1 MGKAGGIKMGWDSR
15 AVRWGEKVDV
25 AKEVAERYTWDD
37 AEPLKV
43 VRGSRIHGE
52 TPYYIAV
59 KQKSTGEV
67 WAGVCLTKVTK
78 SDVWIKTMDETC
90 GPGAADAK
98 AAAIFPFLTETKSQ
112 YAKEWRE
119 AVKTEAAKPPKQKVV
134 QGNIVRFAQPIA
146 FSFGEYSEFRFVS
159 GSLFRLPN
167 SDNYSLR
174 YKITNWRQ
182 RDYEVVA

>member
-1 MGKAGGIKMGWDSR
+1 MGWDSR
-15 AVRWGEKVDV
+15 AKRYGEKVNV

-43 VRGSRIHGE
+43 VRGSRKYGE

-67 WAGVCLTKVTK
+67 WAGICLTKVTK

-98 AAAIFPFLTETKSQ
+98 AVAIFPFLTETKSQ

-119 AVKTEAAKPPKQKVV
+119 AVKVEAAKPSKQKVSE
-134 QGNIVRFAQPIA
+134 GNIVRFANAIA
-146 FSFGEYSEFRFVS
+146 FATGEFSEFEFVK
-159 GSLFRLPN
+159 GSVFRLAG
-167 SDNYSLR
+167 SSNYSLR
-174 YKITNWRQ
+174 YKITNWKQ